1 MYAARQ
7 RHQKHCSFIVAQK
20 VARLA
25 RWLERRARTAEPSA
39 GLMAVRSQPHTKHHT
54 YDGRKA
60 TPLEESARWKR
71 GGVVKALALAGAAWQ
86 STRGAQGKI
95 RSCIF
100 IKIGNNH
107 EMANHALNAV
117 YQLQVGRL
125 LSAPAKVWRARQFI
139 HRFNSS
145 EISSGFGALKIVGGG
160 VPSS

>member
-1 MYAARQ
+1 MDAGMYAARQ

-71 GGVVKALALAGAAWQ
+71 GGGVKALALAGAAWQ
-86 STRGAQGKI
+86 STRG
-95 RSCIF
+95 
-100 IKIGNNH
+100 
-107 EMANHALNAV
+107 
-117 YQLQVGRL
+117 GR
-125 LSAPAKVWRARQFI
+125 AKFV
-139 HRFNSS
+139 HD
-145 EISSGFGALKIVGGG
+145 
-160 VPSS
+160 